1 MAYQRPTYSRSDP
14 LARDDYRDTIID
26 MEPQT
31 GFYERPMARLKQI
44 STHDRGRAGGGTCSP
59 PLDKTPSSDATS
71 QRSSLWSKPQSM
83 DSDDELY
90 TLTDDESV
98 EVPLICSDSVKK
110 RAAKTVKA
118 RYPSLVIPSPSHWPM
133 PPSACKQ
140 SACSI
145 GISPTSKL
153 APSPARLATFNARQ
167 HLRIP
172 SRTSTPSLDGS
183 LTSEE
188 LAASSDSCP
197 STPDRGSGSPRPGDW
212 EPPAQLGP
220 EAIALLKSLA
230 PDTGG
235 GSDIEDVDV
244 PDDAL
249 HEMRQIVRD
258 PPVRRQLIPGSDL
271 TVQNLLPGSE
281 PVSALTVPSPGGFF
295 ASLHNSARQTWC
307 VSTPPA
313 PSTGTA
319 EQFYGVPWRTNSR
332 SNSPQR
338 NLGLRLDI
346 QRAVTPPILQR
357 KDSMFS
363 PIDGQGIEAI
373 EITESAFQAA
383 ALHGSESH
391 SERTRNWL
399 FAQWTVL
406 STLATESPKTPEN
419 QIKSC
424 FSPDTPSS
432 SGTAGRVNPLED
444 SPSKKSVRFLE
455 SVPESEEA
463 SFTHRSAEVEPLFY
477 QGFKYINRR
486 FRGMDAFLHSQARA
500 EAAHVSSSSLPQ
512 SHISHLSGSYTLTSP
527 TRPHPSRPISA
538 LVPIPDE
545 EDHSK
550 LITLA
555 ERERQALT
563 QLLPSIHTLHA
574 TTHIFGS
581 TLIASPVITHLRTS
595 PNRRILDYGGTP
607 TCDWGWAVALQF
619 RHVEVVTIPL
629 PQTSTSSSTPTLS
642 GPPNHV
648 IAIPDS
654 PLRLP
659 FPSASFDL
667 ISARTLHVLLRT
679 RCPDPATSPGKDEF
693 DTVLA
698 EFMRVLKPGGY
709 VEFNLLDAEMLH
721 PGPLAQALG
730 VEFAFT
736 LRQRGYDPQASRYFL
751 PRLRKAGFEEVKR
764 AWLVLPAA
772 DVVPRWV
779 DRGKMA
785 AAGGHGRKD
794 SAVGVTP
801 EVERR
806 ETMRFF
812 EVEKAQRRGREEGR
826 RETYERP
833 VVGSTGDV
841 KAMTGLVGA
850 RAWEKWVLKVQ
861 RETGG
866 SEGKMLERVNRAL
879 EEAGKGKAGWRCLMG
894 WARKAG

>member
-1 MAYQRPTYSRSDP
+1 
-14 LARDDYRDTIID
+14 
-26 MEPQT
+26 
-31 GFYERPMARLKQI
+31 MARLKQI
-44 STHDRGRAGGGTCSP
+44 STHDQGEGGGGVDSP

-71 QRSSLWSKPQSM
+71 QRSSLWSKPQSL

-110 RAAKTVKA
+110 RATKPVKA

-145 GISPTSKL
+145 GISPASKI
-153 APSPARLATFNARQ
+153 APSPARLSTFLARQ
-167 HLRIP
+167 HHRIP

-230 PDTGG
+230 PDPGS
-235 GSDIEDVDV
+235 GSDTEDVDV
-244 PDDAL
+244 PEDAL

-258 PPVRRQLIPGSDL
+258 PPVRRQLVPGSDL
-271 TVQNLLPGSE
+271 TVHNFVPGSE

-295 ASLHNSARQTWC
+295 ASLQSSARQTWC

-346 QRAVTPPILQR
+346 QRAVTPPIVQR
-357 KDSMFS
+357 KDTMFS
-363 PIDGQGIEAI
+363 PVDGTTIEAT
-373 EITESAFQAA
+373 EITLSAFQAA
-383 ALHGSESH
+383 TRNGSEPH
-391 SERTRNWL
+391 SERTKDWL
-399 FAQWTVL
+399 FSQWTYL
-406 STLATESPKTPEN
+406 STVSTDTPKTPEN
-419 QIKSC
+419 QITSC

-432 SGTAGRVNPLED
+432 GGTTLRTNTLED

-486 FRGMDAFLHSQARA
+486 FRGMDAFLHSQARV
-500 EAAHVSSSSLPQ
+500 EAAHVASSSMGS
-512 SHISHLSGSYTLTSP
+512 SHISTLSGEYKLTSP
-527 TRPHPSRPISA
+527 SRPHPSRPISA
-538 LVPIPDE
+538 LVPVPDE

-550 LITLA
+550 LITMA
-555 ERERQALT
+555 ERERQTLT
-563 QLLPSIHTLHA
+563 QLLPSAHSLQASTQL
-574 TTHIFGS
+574 FGS
-581 TLIASPVITHLRTS
+581 TLIASPVIAHLRTS
-595 PNRRILDYGGTP
+595 PNRRILDYGGAP

-619 RHVEVVTIPL
+619 RHVEVVTVPYPIP
-629 PQTSTSSSTPTLS
+629 SSSNLNLS

-648 IAIPDS
+648 VAVPDT
-654 PLRLP
+654 LTRLP
-659 FPSASFDL
+659 FPDASFDL
-667 ISARTLHVLLRT
+667 ISARALHMLLRT
-679 RCPDPATSPGKDEF
+679 RCPDPSAQGKDEF
-693 DTVLA
+693 DAVLA

-721 PGPLAQALG
+721 PGPLGQALG

-764 AWLVLPAA
+764 AWIVLPAA
-772 DVVPRWV
+772 NVVPRWV
-779 DRGKMA
+779 DKGKM
-785 AAGGHGRKD
+785 GGHGRKD
-794 SAVGVTP
+794 SAVGMGIASP
-801 EVERR
+801 EVEKR

-812 EVEKAQRRGREEGR
+812 EVEKRGRTEAGE
-826 RETYERP
+826 REVYDRP
-833 VVGSTGDV
+833 VLGSTSDV

-861 RETGG
+861 KEMGG
-866 SEGKMLERVNRAL
+866 NEERMLERVNRAL
-879 EEAGKGKAGWRCLMG
+879 EEAGRGKAGWRCLMG
-894 WARKAG
+894 WARKAS